1 MGDPSGERSAPA
13 RAGLP
18 PAALTGVRPAQRRR
32 LTEEVVAQ
40 LLELIAA
47 AEQEELALPVER
59 ELCVQLGVSRNVV
72 REALSVLDGQGVVET
87 RGKARVAFA
96 GRARAQLVARVPG
109 RALADGR
116 MLEPIELRLIIEPEA
131 AALAAQRATARD
143 VRELERWLDGLAGG
157 IERGES
163 LVEYDLAFHVAIAR
177 STQNDMLA
185 DLVRALADA
194 LRPSRTASFRP
205 RGAPE
210 AALADHRRIVDGIR
224 GRDAPRAREAM
235 AEHLRHVER
244 LVRASLGER

>member
-87 RGKARVAFA
+87 QGKARVAFA

-109 RALADGR
+109 RALA
-116 MLEPIELRLIIEPEA
+116 EA
-131 AALAAQRATARD
+131 
-143 VRELERWLDGLAGG
+143 GC
-157 IERGES
+157 S
-163 LVEYDLAFHVAIAR
+163 SR
-177 STQNDMLA
+177 SSCA
-185 DLVRALADA
+185 
-194 LRPSRTASFRP
+194 
-205 RGAPE
+205 
-210 AALADHRRIVDGIR
+210 
-224 GRDAPRAREAM
+224 
-235 AEHLRHVER
+235 
-244 LVRASLGER
+244 